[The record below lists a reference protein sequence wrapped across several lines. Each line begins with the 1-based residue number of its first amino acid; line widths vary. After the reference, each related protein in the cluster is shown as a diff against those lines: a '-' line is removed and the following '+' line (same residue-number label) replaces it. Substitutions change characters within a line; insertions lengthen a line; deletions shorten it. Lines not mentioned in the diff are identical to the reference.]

1 MSSINQTVSIV
12 IYYDAYVVDCNI
24 GEQFKSKKN
33 VFVSMKRD
41 MTLNTLKRKMHQKM
55 GLN

>member
-41 MTLNTLKRKMHQKM
+41 MTLNTLKRK
-55 GLN
+55 GN